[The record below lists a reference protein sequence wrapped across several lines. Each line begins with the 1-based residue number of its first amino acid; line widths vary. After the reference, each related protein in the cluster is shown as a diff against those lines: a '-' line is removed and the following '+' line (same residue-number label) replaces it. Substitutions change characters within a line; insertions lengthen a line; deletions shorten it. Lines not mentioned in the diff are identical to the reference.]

1 MSHWALDLGTT
12 NTGLA
17 RWNEEK
23 QQPELVRLTNICR
36 APDTDEPLEAPRMVP
51 SATHALE
58 ISGFLERLCTKP
70 FLASRLFVG
79 NWAHIGRPALELNQT
94 SQHECY
100 AKAFKQ
106 HLVTGPGKNS
116 QYVVIR

>member
-58 ISGFLERLCTKP
+58 ISGFLERLCTNP
-70 FLASRLFVG
+70 SWQVACLLVIRHTS
-79 NWAHIGRPALELNQT
+79 PSCLNQ
-94 SQHECY
+94 SNESAECY

-106 HLVTGPGKNS
+106 HLVVNS
-116 QYVVIR
+116 WDNSKCS